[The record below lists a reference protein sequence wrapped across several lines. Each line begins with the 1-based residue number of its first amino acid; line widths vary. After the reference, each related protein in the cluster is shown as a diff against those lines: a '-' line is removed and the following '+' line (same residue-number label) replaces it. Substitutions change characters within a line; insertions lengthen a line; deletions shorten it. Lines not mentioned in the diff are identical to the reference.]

1 MVRLSISMRQLFSSL
16 IEREKVVTTE
26 AKAKL
31 LKREVDRE
39 ISRSKRLDLVTR
51 RRALGL
57 FSGKKLVEK
66 FLGQIVPQFKNRIG
80 GYVRVIKLPY
90 RRGDQ
95 APMARVEF
103 VEKVKESVVSSKSIG
118 KVEKPKK
125 IASGSPKKVSKVKKV
140 TAENVKR
147 KNKRS
152 K

>member
-39 ISRSKRLDLVTR
+39 ISRSKRLDLVTH

-95 APMARVEF
+95 APMARIEF
-103 VEKVKESVVSSKSIG
+103 VEEIKKSAAPSKSVDEV
-118 KVEKPKK
+118 KKPKK
-125 IASGSPKKVSKVKKV
+125 IVSVNLKKATKVKKV
-140 TAENVKR
+140 TENVKR
-147 KNKRS
+147 KSKRS